1 MHNGEA
7 LYASNAGK
15 LNGLAPEAYI
25 QPQESLFINWNFKN
39 PVNQQ
44 NKTNYTEIGYCIDM
58 WYGGLAGGAT
68 TGYSLSITSN
78 GLVLLPLH
86 FIQQTFEQVS
96 WEGEFVTFALLMD
109 GMLYTASWKWNKDAE
124 YELIA
129 NFRGLL
135 IRYSGKYKYIQLLNA
150 VTDNFILQAAKAEKG
165 AIFTGW
171 PVWNYALELA
181 KCQRYALEMVR
192 NLKGSASIIGSGS
205 ALTEQQAVIFI
216 PTPISLRTDPSV
228 RFNGN
233 IKLVLGS
240 DFWANG
246 INVVSAS
253 IQNSSSNGVSIYAN
267 VNDGLI
273 PGNWYHLVYMDG
285 EISSFYFNANL

>member
-1 MHNGEA
+1 MHNGAA

-15 LNGLAPEAYI
+15 LDGLAPEAYI

-58 WYGGLAGGAT
+58 WYGGLAAEAT
-68 TGYSLSITSN
+68 TGYSLSITPD

-86 FIQQTFEQVS
+86 FIQQNFEQVS

-135 IRYSGKYKYIQLLNA
+135 IRYSGKYKYIQLLNSA
-150 VTDNFILQAAKAEKG
+150 TDNLILQAAKAEKG

-181 KCQRYALEMVR
+181 KCQRYFYRIPEVIGDGFIAAAGIFNAAGTYGYTVLNFPVPMRTVPALRYGGTIEAYIAGRWNTIEAVSLWTES
-192 NLKGSASIIGSGS
+192 LKDISY
-205 ALTEQQAVIFI
+205 AVIRLKLK
-216 PTPISLRTDPSV
+216 STDFAGQS
-228 RFNGN
+228 F
-233 IKLVLGS
+233 
-240 DFWANG
+240 
-246 INVVSAS
+246 
-253 IQNSSSNGVSIYAN
+253 
-267 VNDGLI
+267 LI
-273 PGNWYHLVYMDG
+273 RAEKGAWL
-285 EISSFYFNANL
+285 EFNANL

>member
-1 MHNGEA
+1 
-7 LYASNAGK
+7 
-15 LNGLAPEAYI
+15 
-25 QPQESLFINWNFKN
+25 
-39 PVNQQ
+39 
-44 NKTNYTEIGYCIDM
+44 
-58 WYGGLAGGAT
+58 
-68 TGYSLSITSN
+68 
-78 GLVLLPLH
+78 
-86 FIQQTFEQVS
+86 
-96 WEGEFVTFALLMD
+96 
-109 GMLYTASWKWNKDAE
+109 
-124 YELIA
+124 
-129 NFRGLL
+129 
-135 IRYSGKYKYIQLLNA
+135 
-150 VTDNFILQAAKAEKG
+150 
-165 AIFTGW
+165 
-171 PVWNYALELA
+171 
-181 KCQRYALEMVR
+181 MVR